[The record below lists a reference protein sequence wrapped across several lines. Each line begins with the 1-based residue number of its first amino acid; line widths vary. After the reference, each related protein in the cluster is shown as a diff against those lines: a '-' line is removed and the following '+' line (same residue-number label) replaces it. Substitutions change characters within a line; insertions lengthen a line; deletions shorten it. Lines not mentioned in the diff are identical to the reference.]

1 MGKSVSRLYRS
12 TRAVVLPKQPATR
25 NSAKAQQQLIQEVN
39 DDEVMEH
46 DATLRRNLRSVYLQS
61 ETTPRDMKPQ
71 QQQGVS
77 QVDRSSSG
85 MTADELLLMFYER
98 RNNELA
104 WTAERVATDYK
115 LSLNDAENLLR
126 YFNNFVIVQK
136 LPPPK
141 SSPLVDKVYSID

>member
-115 LSLNDAENLLR
+115 LSLNDAKNLLR